1 MQFTRNTSKSKKIF
15 FLILSI
21 KIILIFVVVFFS
33 VMLLNKIDLP
43 LPSNDIEKIIPNE
56 KLRIVK

>member
-1 MQFTRNTSKSKKIF
+1 MQFIRNTSMSKKKS

-21 KIILIFVVVFFS
+21 KIILFFVVIFVS

-43 LPSNDIEKIIPNE
+43 LPSKDIEKIIPNE

>member
-1 MQFTRNTSKSKKIF
+1 MQFTRNTSTTKKKF
-15 FLILSI
+15 FFILLI
-21 KIILIFVVVFFS
+21 KIILIFVVIVFS

-43 LPSNDIEKIIPNE
+43 LPNKDIEKIIPNE

>member
-1 MQFTRNTSKSKKIF
+1 MQFTRNTSTRNKKN

-21 KIILIFVVVFFS
+21 KIILIFVVIFFS

-43 LPSNDIEKIIPNE
+43 LPSKDIEKIIPNE

>member
-1 MQFTRNTSKSKKIF
+1 MQFTRNTSTRNKKN
-15 FLILSI
+15 FLILLI
-21 KIILIFVVVFFS
+21 KIILIFVVIFFS

-43 LPSNDIEKIIPNE
+43 LPSKDIEKIIPNE

>member
-1 MQFTRNTSKSKKIF
+1 MQFIRNTSMSKRKS

-21 KIILIFVVVFFS
+21 KIILFFVVIFVS

-43 LPSNDIEKIIPNE
+43 LPSKDIEKIIPNE

>member
-1 MQFTRNTSKSKKIF
+1 MQFTRNTSKSKKFF

-43 LPSNDIEKIIPNE
+43 LPSKDIEKIIPNE
-56 KLRIVK
+56 KLKIVK

>member
-1 MQFTRNTSKSKKIF
+1 MQFTRNTSTTKKKF
-15 FLILSI
+15 FFILLI
-21 KIILIFVVVFFS
+21 KIILIFVVIVFS

>member
-1 MQFTRNTSKSKKIF
+1 MQFTRNTSKSKKFF

-43 LPSNDIEKIIPNE
+43 LPSKDIEKIIPNE

>member
-1 MQFTRNTSKSKKIF
+1 MQFTRNTSMRKKKN

-21 KIILIFVVVFFS
+21 KIILIFVVIFFS

-43 LPSNDIEKIIPNE
+43 LPSKDIEKIIPNE

>member
-1 MQFTRNTSKSKKIF
+1 MSKKKS

-21 KIILIFVVVFFS
+21 KIILFFVVIFVS

-43 LPSNDIEKIIPNE
+43 LPSKDIEKIIPNE

>member
-1 MQFTRNTSKSKKIF
+1 MQFTRNTSTRNKKN

-21 KIILIFVVVFFS
+21 KIILIFVVIFFS
-33 VMLLNKIDLP
+33 VILLNKIDLP
-43 LPSNDIEKIIPNE
+43 LPSKDIEKIIPNE